1 MGLIARKGFEMYD
14 LELLLWSIVPI
25 VNTSVFVGVLVSLL
39 FNWRMFRRWKM
50 VLAFTGF
57 SFFASFARLIVE
69 WWDIAYSEPGYIML
83 DPIGPFATYTVVTA
97 WVAGISLLALG
108 LWKAYE
114 LLRSP
119 KTEEKKK

>member
-1 MGLIARKGFEMYD
+1 MYD

-25 VNTSVFVGVLVSLL
+25 VNTSVFAGALVCLI
-39 FNWRMFRRWKM
+39 FNWGTYRRWKI

-69 WWDIAYSEPGYIML
+69 WWNLAYSDPGYVL
-83 DPIGPFATYTVVTA
+83 DPRGPFAIYTIVVA
-97 WVAGISLLALG
+97 WVTGISLLALG